1 MGFFDD
7 LRNIKKEIDRVESSV
22 YSGKQSLME
31 VYERNVKLEAE
42 IAARTKELDT
52 ANRQMITAYLGYD
65 EFFQT
70 IIQCA

>member
-52 ANRQMITAYLGYD
+52 ANRQMLT
-65 EFFQT
+65 
-70 IIQCA
+70 